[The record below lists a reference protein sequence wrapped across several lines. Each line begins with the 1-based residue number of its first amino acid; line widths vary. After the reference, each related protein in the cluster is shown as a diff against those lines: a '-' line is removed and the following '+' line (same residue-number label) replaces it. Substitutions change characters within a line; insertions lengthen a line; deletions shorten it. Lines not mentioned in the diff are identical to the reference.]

1 MLTKTFYKDTDA
13 IVFVYDITN
22 SRTLWDS
29 DVWIR
34 DWTIHIENIQSIPI
48 LFVGNKSDVPRPQTR
63 HLDDDE
69 PTNQEPEL
77 DDRGDSGDEGVKDF
91 VVPGS
96 VKTLVKRHN
105 FIRTP
110 LECSARSGAGV
121 REVFETIA
129 AEVAMVKQPN
139 KRSCVC
145 L

>member
-13 IVFVYDITN
+13 ILFVYDITN

-29 DVWIR
+29 DVWIK

-48 LFVGNKSDVPRPQTR
+48 LFVGNKSDVPRPQTH
-63 HLDDDE
+63 HLDDNE

-77 DDRGDSGDEGVKDF
+77 DERGDSGDEGDKDF
-91 VVPGS
+91 VVPGA
-96 VKTLVKRHN
+96 VKTLVKRHH
-105 FIRTP
+105 FVGTP
-110 LECSARSGAGV
+110 LECSARTGGGV
-121 REVFETIA
+121 RAVFETIA
-129 AEVAMVKQPN
+129 AEVAMVRQPN